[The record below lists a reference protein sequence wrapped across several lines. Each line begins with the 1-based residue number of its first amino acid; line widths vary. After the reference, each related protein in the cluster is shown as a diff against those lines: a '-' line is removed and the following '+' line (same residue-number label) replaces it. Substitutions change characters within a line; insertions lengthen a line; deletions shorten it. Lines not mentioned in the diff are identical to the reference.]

1 MFSPNM
7 LELNLRKKKAETVPH
22 VFIEIV
28 NKSNCKPNKLRVDQ
42 GREFNNSLMQNWLN
56 DNDILMYS
64 THNESKSAVLERFI
78 QTSKG
83 KIYKKLISNDSKSY
97 LGYLNISV
105 DEYNNTFHS
114 SIDKKNLMMLIILL

>member
-1 MFSPNM
+1 
-7 LELNLRKKKAETVPH
+7 
-22 VFIEIV
+22 
-28 NKSNCKPNKLRVDQ
+28 
-42 GREFNNSLMQNWLN
+42 MQNWLN
-56 DNDILMYS
+56 DNVILMYS